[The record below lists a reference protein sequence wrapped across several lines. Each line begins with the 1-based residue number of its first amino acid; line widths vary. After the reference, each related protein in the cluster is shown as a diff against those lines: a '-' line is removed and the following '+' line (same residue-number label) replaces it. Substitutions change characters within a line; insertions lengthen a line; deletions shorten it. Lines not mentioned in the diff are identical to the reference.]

1 MKIIVDGCIIVSIA
15 LYLWL
20 IYLISKLEKASHIVF
35 FSIIA
40 LVILVHL
47 FFSLKELVSL
57 ALIGV

>member
-1 MKIIVDGCIIVSIA
+1 MKIVVIGCIIASIA

-40 LVILVHL
+40 LIILVRL
-47 FFSLKELVSL
+47 FFSLKDLVSL
-57 ALIGV
+57 SLIGV